1 MPEHG
6 LNLMFRVTLDDH
18 QSLGNWT
25 KCEGLAVEYEVQE
38 YMEGGENG
46 FVHRLPGRCKF
57 PNVKLT
63 RPIDKGSAEV
73 AKWVAGLR
81 NDPKRQNAAIQVL
94 DNHGDEVTKWK
105 LTEVYPVKWT
115 GPSLD
120 VAGNQVAVEVLEL
133 AHHGFLGGN

>member
-1 MPEHG
+1 
-6 LNLMFRVTLDDH
+6 MFRVTLDGH

-25 KCEGLAVEYEVQE
+25 KCDGLAVEFEVQE

-63 RPIDKGSAEV
+63 RPIDKGSKDV
-73 AKWVAGLR
+73 ATWVASMR
-81 NDPKRQNAAIQVL
+81 NEPKRHTAVITVL
-94 DNHGDEVTKWK
+94 DNHGDPVTKWNLK
-105 LTEVYPVKWT
+105 DVYPVKWT

-133 AHHGFLGGN
+133 AHNGFLGSN